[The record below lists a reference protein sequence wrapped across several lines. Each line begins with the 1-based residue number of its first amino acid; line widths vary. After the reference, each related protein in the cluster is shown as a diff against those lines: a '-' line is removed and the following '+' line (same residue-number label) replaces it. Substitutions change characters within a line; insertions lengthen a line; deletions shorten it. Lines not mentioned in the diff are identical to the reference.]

1 MEPTTD
7 KESFVICGLPLNEYK
22 KMISEHEQ
30 GNKDH
35 MTDYAGKIRADGL
48 NFALQVTDESS
59 LIFDEIGH
67 NCIPQEL
74 RCDFLATGRAL
85 RNFRTKLIKFI
96 AEN

>member
-7 KESFVICGLPLNEYK
+7 KESFEICGLPLNEYK

-35 MTDYAGKIRADGL
+35 MIYHADKIRADGL

-59 LIFDEIGH
+59 LIFDDIG
-67 NCIPQEL
+67 NSCIPSEL